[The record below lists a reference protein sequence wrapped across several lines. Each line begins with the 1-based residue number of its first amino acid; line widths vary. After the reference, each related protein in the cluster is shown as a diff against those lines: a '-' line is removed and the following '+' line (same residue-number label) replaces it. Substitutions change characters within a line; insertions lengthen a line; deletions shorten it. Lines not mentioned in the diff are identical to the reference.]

1 MDQTNHSYL
10 VASTRQLITLLCGSM
25 LLLGA
30 STVGRAQIEQSAMVL
45 NGKLTVD
52 AVGNGR
58 LDADLK
64 FNPPRI
70 YDRIKRAYPNLYVLF
85 RDIISNDRANT
96 EILRSTA
103 KINADDG
110 TQTISLGANSLGVA
124 INRNG
129 KWQITLA
136 QGESLVTAEGSKAI
150 TSLVSATPNGMIL
163 NGTGIY
169 NLPPGAHNISVDKE
183 AHLLTYTYSPP
194 AGVKK
199 SVGSPQLD
207 LTVRC
212 RKTVM
217 SALYKI
223 YADPDVSNG
232 RYWVAK
238 SIIKNTGT
246 APMHDV
252 KITYGLGEYA
262 SPFTS
267 QTYSLIQ
274 PRGAVVD
281 CYYPLFASKVA
292 ALKTRTPME
301 LAVKVQYKDGAGQSH
316 TEEHSERL
324 ALLGIN
330 QFEFSNLSE
339 EEKTDS
345 WFDKNN
351 NGPLLAAYVTKIDD
365 PVKQLAGYIS
375 EAAGGVAAAGKP
387 EDAVKWLRAA
397 YNMELLNNIVYQT
410 PSSEDFGQ
418 DIKYPR
424 DVLRAKSGTCVDL
437 AILYA
442 ALAESVG
449 LHAYLMLVPGH
460 CFCVIS
466 VGGQIIPVENT
477 GLGGGD
483 KRASFDQVV
492 SYAQKELQ
500 QYIQQGLYYLIDVDK
515 MQGEGHVPTPELPQL
530 ESNFLEICG
539 IKRTGVITENGPQ
552 QAPNNDQTG
561 GKGVQPGVTG
571 GPEPTEP
578 GGDAKDFSGV
588 WKGDIDAYRLT
599 LLLDQTKDGVNGTVV
614 VVGTSLSVRGSFKL
628 AKLTEDNQINI
639 HVRATGGGQIY
650 SLSLQGTRDGNT
662 IKGTGTVVRRGK
674 FDVPLNTRT
683 VTWTGH
689 YAGAR

>member
-1 MDQTNHSYL
+1 MDPLKTVGFA
-10 VASTRQLITLLCGSM
+10 VAIRHRVTLLCGSI

-30 STVGRAQIEQSAMVL
+30 ATLCRAQIEQSSMIL

-52 AVGNGR
+52 AVGNAR
-58 LDADLK
+58 FDADIK

-85 RDIISNDRANT
+85 RDMIANDRAST
-96 EILRSTA
+96 EVVRSTT

-110 TQTISLGANSLGVA
+110 TQTISFGTNLLGAA

-129 KWQITLA
+129 RWQINLT
-136 QGESLVTAEGSKAI
+136 QGESLVTAEGSKVI
-150 TSLVSATPNGMIL
+150 TSLVSSTPNGMIL

-169 NLPPGAHNISVDKE
+169 NLPAGAHNVSVDKE
-183 AHLLTYTYSPP
+183 AHLLTYTYANP
-194 AGVKK
+194 AAAPK
-199 SVGSPQLD
+199 SGGAPQLE
-207 LTVRC
+207 LSVRS

-223 YADPDVSNG
+223 YADSEVANG

-238 SIIKNTGT
+238 AIIKNTGT
-246 APMHDV
+246 APMRDV
-252 KITYGLGEYA
+252 RITYGMGEYA
-262 SPFTS
+262 SNSTS
-267 QTYSLIQ
+267 QTYSLVM
-274 PRGAVVD
+274 PHGVVVD

-301 LAVKVQYKDGAGQSH
+301 LSVKVQYKDKAGQTH
-316 TEEHSERL
+316 TEEHTERL
-324 ALLGIN
+324 AMLGIN

-345 WFDKNN
+345 LFDKNN

-387 EDAVKWLRAA
+387 EDAIKWLRAA
-397 YNMELLNNIVYQT
+397 YNTELLNNIVYQT

-437 AILYA
+437 AILYS

-460 CFCVIS
+460 CFSVIS

-477 GLGGGD
+477 GLGGGNQ
-483 KRASFDQVV
+483 RASFDQVV
-492 SYAQKELQ
+492 TYAQKELQ
-500 QYIQQGLYYLIDVDK
+500 QYIQQGLYYLIDIDK

-530 ESNFLEICG
+530 ESNFLETCG
-539 IKRTGVITENGPQ
+539 IKRTGMINETAPQ
-552 QAPNNDQTG
+552 QAPNPNGDG
-561 GKGVQPGVTG
+561 RAARPDVTAG
-571 GPEPTEP
+571 TEPTEP
-578 GGDAKDFSGV
+578 GGDAKDFGGV
-588 WKGDIDAYRLT
+588 WKGDISGFKLT
-599 LLLDQTKDGVNGTVV
+599 LLLNQTSDGVSGTVV
-614 VVGTSLSVRGSFKL
+614 VAGNAVVRGSFNPVMP
-628 AKLTEDNQINI
+628 DGNNQVKI
-639 HVRATGGGQIY
+639 HVRATGGGQVY
-650 SLSLQGTRDGNT
+650 SLSLTGTRDGNT
-662 IKGTGTVVRRGK
+662 ITGTGTVIQRGRL
-674 FDVPLNTRT
+674 DVPLSTRS
-683 VTWTGH
+683 VTWTVH